1 MSAGSI
7 LGVTL
12 FVAMMAFWW
21 WQGSNKIPSAEARKL
36 VAGGA
41 RLLDVRTPG
50 EFASGHL
57 DGALNIPVD
66 VLEGRMAEIGDRE
79 TAIVVYCRSGAR
91 SARASQLLTAAGFHT
106 VADLGAMSRW

>member
-1 MSAGSI
+1 MTAGSV
-7 LGVTL
+7 LGVAL
-12 FVAMMAFWW
+12 FVAVMAFWY

-41 RLLDVRTPG
+41 RLLDVRSPG

-66 VLEGRMAEIGDRE
+66 VLPGRLAELGEKDV
-79 TAIVVYCRSGAR
+79 AIVVYCQSGGR
-91 SARASQLLTAAGFHT
+91 SARASSILTTAGFHT